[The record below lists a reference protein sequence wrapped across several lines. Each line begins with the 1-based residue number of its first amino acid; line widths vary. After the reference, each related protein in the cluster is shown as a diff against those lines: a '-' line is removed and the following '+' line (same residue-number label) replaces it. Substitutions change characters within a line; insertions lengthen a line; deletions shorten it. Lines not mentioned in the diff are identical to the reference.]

1 MTRARAA
8 EIFGTHR
15 AECQAHDLEIGFAYE
30 QGALVPDGT
39 EPPHRS
45 PMGDVY
51 HPTTRPGHRL
61 PHAWIE
67 QDGRRPSTHDL
78 FGASKDRRPIFP

>member
-67 QDGRRPSTHDL
+67 QDGRRLSTHDL
-78 FGASKDRRPIFP
+78 VGASKDRRPIFP